1 MYDYT
6 NPDGVK
12 LSAYSHMIELS
23 KQLKNT
29 IELLSPE
36 EIAENADTI
45 EEVAHILQVLE
56 DHNPDDIITLF
67 YADGLNVF
75 EILDN

>member
-12 LSAYSHMIELS
+12 LSAYDHMVELS
-23 KQLKNT
+23 SQLKANFLVLT
-29 IELLSPE
+29 AE
-36 EIAENADTI
+36 EIAENADII
-45 EEVAHILQVLE
+45 EEVAHILQVLAE
-56 DHNPDDIITLF
+56 HNPDDMITLF
-67 YADGLNVF
+67 YGDGMNAF

>member
-12 LSAYSHMIELS
+12 LSAYSHIIELS
-23 KQLKNT
+23 KQLKST
-29 IELLSPE
+29 LELLSPE

-45 EEVAHILQVLE
+45 EEVAHILQVLA
-56 DHNPDDIITLF
+56 DHNPEDIITLF
-67 YADGLNVF
+67 YADGLNCF
-75 EILDN
+75 EIIDN

>member
-23 KQLKNT
+23 KQLKST
-29 IELLSPE
+29 LELLSPE

-45 EEVAHILQVLE
+45 EEVAHILQVLA

-67 YADGLNVF
+67 YADGLNCF
-75 EILDN
+75 EIIDN

>member
-23 KQLKNT
+23 NQLKST
-29 IELLSPE
+29 LELLSPE

-45 EEVAHILQVLE
+45 EEVAHILQVLA

-75 EILDN
+75 EILEN

>member
-12 LSAYSHMIELS
+12 LSAYSHMVELS
-23 KQLKNT
+23 SQLKST
-29 IELLSPE
+29 LEFLSPE

-45 EEVAHILQVLE
+45 EEVAHILQVLA

>member
-12 LSAYSHMIELS
+12 LSAYIHMIELS
-23 KQLKNT
+23 KQLKST
-29 IELLSPE
+29 LELLSPE
-36 EIAENADTI
+36 EIADNADTI
-45 EEVAHILQVLE
+45 EEVAHILQVLA

-67 YADGLNVF
+67 YADGLNCF
-75 EILDN
+75 EIIDN